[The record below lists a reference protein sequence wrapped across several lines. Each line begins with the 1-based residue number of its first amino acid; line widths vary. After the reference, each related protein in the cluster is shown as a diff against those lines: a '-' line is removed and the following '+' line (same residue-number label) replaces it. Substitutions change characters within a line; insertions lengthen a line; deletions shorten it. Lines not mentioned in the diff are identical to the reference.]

1 MELKPDGL
9 IGSRQIGD
17 GARVVAMQTRHRLLT
32 SRTGGG
38 ILDGCDNHRKAA
50 RWLSHYGI
58 KAQRRGVRKQKRPL
72 PGIPPRIRCLV
83 VYPFDGGITKKLGRA
98 VELTQIAGEN

>member
-58 KAQRRGVRKQKRPL
+58 KAQHRGLRKQKT
-72 PGIPPRIRCLV
+72 RIKGHCPEYLQEYV
-83 VYPFDGGITKKLGRA
+83 AL
-98 VELTQIAGEN
+98 